1 MYIMAKWQIFNL
13 VRQVN
18 QKKQKR
24 EMNIAAGSS
33 FSGERQ
39 FMSFLVEFWN

>member
-39 FMSFLVEFWN
+39 FMNSGIDF